1 MMTVRQ
7 RISVVAN
14 LFGIPSRLM
23 LGTSEERETFD
34 VHVFTD
40 SGGRFRL
47 GYFGGNTFFRENPVP
62 RTLRRYGVSV
72 REGRVGEG
80 SEPQYD
86 LRITFNDDGSVRHI
100 SDNRASM
107 EAEF

>member
-1 MMTVRQ
+1 MTVRQ
-7 RISVVAN
+7 RIGTVAG

-23 LGTSEERETFD
+23 AYPRDEERETFD

-47 GYFGGNTFFRENPVP
+47 GYFSGNAFFRENPIM

-72 REGRVGEG
+72 REGAVGEG
-80 SEPQYD
+80 TEPQYD
-86 LRITFNDDGSVRHI
+86 LRITFNDDGTVFSI